1 MGQKLDDLHQG
12 SRVGV
17 MVDRQASLHLF
28 IDGQDQ
34 GAAAHNVKQP
44 SFPLFVLLG
53 LSTKVCGFSV

>member
-1 MGQKLDDLHQG
+1 MGQKLGNLHQG